1 MVKFYQWRAIAIMA
15 IMVILGSKSTNA
27 EVIGNTN
34 DVGNLG
40 PGPRVPSFC
49 SNERGK
55 PCLSIGFAQG
65 FSFPETGTSSN
76 LSIAGDV
83 LLNKDFSWVSGGG
96 ASLSG
101 SGANLYSGVLVRSKV
116 KAKGLGYALGP
127 VLRLGFG
134 PDDVTVTTFADGSVS
149 SVRSDTTFLGIGGT
163 GQLIFKPNHSLVF
176 WTGTDLSKNIF
187 DGGGVVFNS
196 FAGSAFKITSTEA
209 GVLAG
214 TVSIARTYG
223 DIEEPGNVL
232 GFGFVLFP

>member
-1 MVKFYQWRAIAIMA
+1 MVKFYQLRSISIFALL
-15 IMVILGSKSTNA
+15 VVLGSKSTNA
-27 EVIGNTN
+27 QVVGNTN

-49 SNERGK
+49 SNQRGK
-55 PCLSIGFAQG
+55 PCLSIGFSQG

-83 LLNKDFSWVSGGG
+83 LLNKDLSWVSGGG

-101 SGANLYSGVLVRSKV
+101 SAANLYTGVLARSKV
-116 KAKGLGYALGP
+116 KAKGLGYAVGP

-134 PDDVTVTTFADGSVS
+134 PDDITVTTFPDGSVS
-149 SVRSDTTFLGIGGT
+149 SVRSDTTFLGLGGT
-163 GQLIFKPNHSLVF
+163 AQLIFKPTDSLVF
-176 WTGTDLSKNIF
+176 WAGTDLSKNIF

-196 FAGSAFKITSTEA
+196 FSGSAFKITNTEA

-214 TVSIARTYG
+214 TISIARTYG
-223 DIEEPGNVL
+223 DVESPGNVL